1 MKPRTLVLRTAGINC
16 DGETVFAFEQA
27 GATTELVHVNR
38 LLENPNLIHDYQ
50 LLAIPGGF
58 SYGDDIAAGRILA
71 NQMRHHLADALA
83 RFIEAGKPIIGICNE
98 IGRASCRER
107 V

>member
-27 GATTELVHVNR
+27 GATADLIHVNR
-38 LLENPNLIHDYQ
+38 LLENPALLQQYQ

-58 SYGDDIAAGRILA
+58 SYGDDIAGGRILA
-71 NQMRHHLADALA
+71 NQMRPHLAEPMGLV
-83 RFIEAGKPIIGICNE
+83 IEAGKPINGICN
-98 IGRASCRER
+98 GFQVLWKTRCP
-107 V
+107 